1 MASSTSRQAFYL
13 VLLITSIQYFGFGT
27 TISETR
33 LLLHDNINQ
42 DQEDLVTKACDQT
55 MYFKLCVSSLRSDPR
70 TNQTSDLKGLA
81 VIALDLSIT
90 KANQSLS
97 YAQRLLLFQSSSN
110 YTQYEKE
117 CLSDCSQELS
127 EAVENLQDST
137 QALMNGTLN
146 NVNDFVSSAMTDSQT
161 CDDCF
166 KEEHEGNTSTSP
178 APAPAPALAADD
190 IDDGISSLAA
200 INQDF
205 NKLCSNFLA
214 ITTLLT

>member
-1 MASSTSRQAFYL
+1 MASSPSRQTFYL

-27 TISETR
+27 TISATR
-33 LLLHDNINQ
+33 LLLHDNIDQ
-42 DQEDLVTKACDQT
+42 DQEDLVTKACNQT
-55 MYFKLCVSSLRSDPR
+55 MYFQLCVSSLRSDPR

-81 VIALDLSIT
+81 IIALDSSIT

-97 YAQRLLLFQSSSN
+97 YAKHLLLIQSSSN

-117 CLSDCSQELS
+117 CLSDCNQELS

-137 QALMNGTLN
+137 QALMNSTLD

-161 CDDCF
+161 CDECF
-166 KEEHEGNTSTSP
+166 KEEHEDNISTSP
-178 APAPAPALAADD
+178 APAPAPDD
-190 IDDGISSLAA
+190 VDDGISTLAA

>member
-178 APAPAPALAADD
+178 APALAADD